1 MSFTMNHSTPD
12 NTPPRRASGL
22 RRGLA
27 LLLLLASG
35 LAWPAT
41 QPGIEG
47 NIAQQEKAYRDAI
60 NSIEAVHGAY
70 GPGLSEQIF
79 SLGTAL
85 QSQGRHEEAVKLFKR
100 GVHLARINDGLYSAQ
115 QLPLLQGQVAS
126 HIAMGQYAEAD
137 ERQHYMYR
145 VQLRTMD
152 NSQVRT
158 QALMQQAKWQYN
170 AYQLGLGEA
179 GFLRLMAMWDL
190 YRLALTDTMDRE
202 GDESPALLPPLQ
214 GMLQAQYLIAAY
226 QPEEGYSGADDLG
239 ARQQLH
245 RFNAYRAQ
253 SYEKGSAVIMAIY
266 DIEQKQEEAL
276 LPGAATETVAE
287 PESET
292 ETETETET
300 AAESK
305 PEKETESIS
314 FAEAELD
321 QQPVATTGTAAVPED
336 AQAPPQDGEAN
347 PGLASARALVRLGDW
362 RLWHEEKEQA
372 LQAYGDAI
380 AELVQRDDAQPRIE
394 QIFAEPVA
402 LPNLDGLRPLPP
414 AATSAESNILLE
426 FGVTKRGRVVD
437 LERVDENEV
446 NTAQANRLMRK
457 LRKTKFRPRFEDGEP
472 VDTEK
477 MVRAYGIE

>member
-1 MSFTMNHSTPD
+1 MNRSIPEKNPARPD
-12 NTPPRRASGL
+12 SNL
-22 RRGLA
+22 RHALC
-27 LLLLLASG
+27 LLLLLACSP
-35 LAWPAT
+35 AWPASE
-41 QPGIEG
+41 PGI
-47 NIAQQEKAYRDAI
+47 ARDMTQQEKAYRDAI

-70 GPGLSEQIF
+70 GVGLSEQVF
-79 SLGTAL
+79 SLGTTL
-85 QSQGRHEEAVKLFKR
+85 QNQGRHEEAIKLFKR

-266 DIEQKQEEAL
+266 EIEQKQEEAQ
-276 LPGAATETVAE
+276 LPGAATEAVAE
-287 PESET
+287 PASET
-292 ETETETET
+292 ETETETV
-300 AAESK
+300 AESK

-347 PGLASARALVRLGDW
+347 PGLASARALVMLGDW

-380 AELVQRDDAQPRIE
+380 AELVQRDDAQSQIE

-446 NTAQANRLMRK
+446 NTSQANRLMRK

>member
-1 MSFTMNHSTPD
+1 MNHSTPD

-22 RRGLA
+22 RKGLVLV
-27 LLLLLASG
+27 LLLTSSA
-35 LAWPAT
+35 AWPT
-41 QPGIEG
+41 PQPGLEV
-47 NIAQQEKAYRDAI
+47 NTAQQEKAYRDAI
-60 NSIEAVHGAY
+60 NRIESVHGAY
-70 GPGLSEQIF
+70 GPGLSEQIL
-79 SLGTAL
+79 SLGSTL
-85 QSQGRHEEAVKLFKR
+85 QSQGRHEEAVQLFKR

-115 QLPLLQGQVAS
+115 QLRLLQGQVAS
-126 HIAMGQYAEAD
+126 HIALGQYAEAD

-158 QALMQQAKWQYN
+158 QALMQQARWQYN

-190 YRLALTDTMDRE
+190 YRLALTDTIDRE

-226 QPEEGYSGADDLG
+226 QPEDGYSGADDLG

-266 DIEQKQEEAL
+266 DIEQKQEEAQ
-276 LPGAATETVAE
+276 PAEAVTETVAE
-287 PESET
+287 SAMETDIDTDTGTQTSTESKLET
-292 ETETETET
+292 ETE
-300 AAESK
+300 SL
-305 PEKETESIS
+305 S
-314 FAEAELD
+314 FAPAGRD
-321 QQPVATTGTAAVPED
+321 QPEVATTQATAVPEE
-336 AQAPPQDGEAN
+336 AQATAQGAEAS
-347 PGLASARALVRLGDW
+347 PGLASARALVMLGDW

-372 LQAYGDAI
+372 LKAYGDAI
-380 AELVQRDDAQPRIE
+380 AELVPRDDAQSQIE

-426 FGVTKRGRVVD
+426 FGVTKKGRVVD
-437 LERVDENEV
+437 LERIDENEV

-477 MVRAYGIE
+477 LVRAYGVE

>member
-1 MSFTMNHSTPD
+1 MNHSTPD

-22 RRGLA
+22 RKGLV
-27 LLLLLASG
+27 LLLLLTGSP
-35 LAWPAT
+35 AWPT
-41 QPGIEG
+41 PQPGLEV
-47 NIAQQEKAYRDAI
+47 NAAQQEKAYRDAI
-60 NSIEAVHGAY
+60 NRIESAHGAY
-70 GPGLSEQIF
+70 GPGLSEQIL
-79 SLGTAL
+79 SLGSTL
-85 QSQGRHEEAVKLFKR
+85 QSQGRHEEAVELFKR

-126 HIAMGQYAEAD
+126 HIALGQYAQAD

-190 YRLALTDTMDRE
+190 YRLALTDTIDRE
-202 GDESPALLPPLQ
+202 GDASPALLPPLQ

-226 QPEEGYSGADDLG
+226 QPEDGYSGADDLG

-266 DIEQKQEEAL
+266 DIEQKQEEAQL
-276 LPGAATETVAE
+276 AEAVTETVAGSE
-287 PESET
+287 METDLDTDTGTQTSDESKLET
-292 ETETETET
+292 ETETE
-300 AAESK
+300 SL
-305 PEKETESIS
+305 S
-314 FAEAELD
+314 FAPAGRD
-321 QQPVATTGTAAVPED
+321 QPAVATTQATAVPEE
-336 AQAPPQDGEAN
+336 AQTPAQGREAS
-347 PGLASARALVRLGDW
+347 PGLASARALVMLGDW

-372 LQAYGDAI
+372 LKAYGDAI
-380 AELVQRDDAQPRIE
+380 AELVQRDDAQSQIE

-426 FGVTKRGRVVD
+426 FGVTKKGRVVD
-437 LERVDENEV
+437 LERIDENEV

-457 LRKTKFRPRFEDGEP
+457 LRKTKFRPRFEDGKP

-477 MVRAYGIE
+477 MVRAYGVE